1 MTDFLIRQGAMFLLS
16 VGIGIALPLSYD
28 FIRIFRRVVS
38 HNSIFIAMEDVCFW
52 LVCTCA
58 VLEILHTYGEGSLHW
73 YMAFGILLGVAG
85 YHYTIGCIL
94 VKGTDYILYH
104 VKKWAKNR
112 NKLLKK
118 NDRKG
123 KM

>member
-1 MTDFLIRQGAMFLLS
+1 MFLLS

-73 YMAFGILLGVAG
+73 YMAFGILFGVVLF
-85 YHYTIGCIL
+85 HYTISSTIMNL
-94 VKGTDYILYH
+94 INYILCH
-104 VKKWAKNR
+104 IKKSTKKHKKMLKNSD
-112 NKLLKK
+112 N
-118 NDRKG
+118 KG

>member
-16 VGIGIALPLSYD
+16 VGIGIALTLSYD
-28 FIRIFRRVVS
+28 LIRIFRRAVS

-52 LVCTCA
+52 LVWTCV

-73 YMAFGILLGVAG
+73 YMALGILLGVVG
-85 YHYTIGCIL
+85 YHYTISCIFM
-94 VKGTDYILYH
+94 KGTDYILYH
-104 VKKWAKNR
+104 VKKWAKNH

-118 NDRKG
+118 SDRKG